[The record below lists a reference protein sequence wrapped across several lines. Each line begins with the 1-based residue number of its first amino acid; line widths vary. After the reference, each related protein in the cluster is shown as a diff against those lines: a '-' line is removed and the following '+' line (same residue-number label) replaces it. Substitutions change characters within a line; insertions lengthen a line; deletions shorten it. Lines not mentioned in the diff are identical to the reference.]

1 VAPSADSCRTAFI
14 PEEPAVANEVNWTLP
29 GPGQASGP
37 RTEGLTTLPP
47 GSRIGKYEVMSVLGQ
62 GGFGITYRARD
73 TQLGRDVAIKEYL
86 PTTFAARQSD
96 SMVLPHST
104 QLAED
109 FRWGRE
115 RFLAEA
121 KTLAQLEHAVGIV
134 NVYDFLEANGTAYMV
149 MALVP
154 GETLEARLARDGR
167 LTQPAI
173 ERLLYPL
180 LDGLER
186 VHRAGFL
193 HRDIKPANI
202 LVDNEGA
209 PALIDFGASRIALRD
224 RTQAMTAIYTPGYA
238 AFEQMSSAP
247 QGPWTDIYALAGTLY
262 HCIAGM
268 QPPPAMDRMI
278 NDRLVPAVEVGRGY
292 YAPSLLAA
300 IDAGLALNAEARPQS
315 IPQWRALF
323 SGMGTYPGAMP
334 GTVHLPPGHV
344 GVRRRRRWLWPA
356 VAAAV
361 VLCLAGGTAA
371 FFVMQERARVARE
384 LAEADERAWVQA
396 KATNTEAAYQ
406 DYVSRYPQGLHAGEA
421 RQALAAFEQ
430 RRKADEDAWARAKGG
445 NTEAA
450 YRDYIKA
457 NPGGRFVAD
466 AQREIERLRAE
477 ARLARERELE
487 RIETD
492 TWARAKAAGTE
503 AGYQAYLDRY
513 PQGRFAAEARSE
525 IQRARRVR
533 SNVPFR
539 DCEQCPEMLMVRR
552 GSFMMGAPPGEEERE
567 RVPNDRTGW
576 SSPQVRVTF
585 KDDFA
590 VGKYPVT
597 RAEFAK
603 FVAATGHSTGDSC
616 LEYPSGGVK
625 EVQGKTWRNPRF
637 PQGDRHPVV
646 CVSLED
652 AQAYAKWL
660 KQVTGKEYRL
670 LSSSEWEYVARAGTT
685 TARYWGDGIADACK
699 HANVGDLSLH
709 KDQNLA
715 RSGKIFPC
723 TDGFEYTAAVDFFPP
738 NPWGFHDML
747 GNVYTWTTDCGGIA
761 NYEKIPTDGRPWEE
775 GGNCAR
781 RQVRGGSWAGSP
793 WLARAAARSTFPV
806 STRDGFIGF
815 RVARSN

>member
-1 VAPSADSCRTAFI
+1 M
-14 PEEPAVANEVNWTLP
+14 ANEVKWTLP
-29 GPGQASGP
+29 GPGQASAP
-37 RTEGLTTLPP
+37 RTEGMTTLPP
-47 GSRIGKYEVMSVLGQ
+47 GSLIGKYQVVSVLGQ

-121 KTLAQLEHAVGIV
+121 KTLAQLEHAIGIV

-154 GETLEARLARDGR
+154 GETLEARLTREGR
-167 LTQPAI
+167 LTPHAI
-173 ERLLYPL
+173 DGLLYPL

-202 LVDNEGA
+202 LVDAEGA
-209 PALIDFGASRIALRD
+209 PALIDFGASRVALQD

-238 AFEQMSSAP
+238 AFEQMSAAP
-247 QGPWTDIYALAGTLY
+247 QGPWTDVYALAGTLY

-268 QPPPAMDRMI
+268 PPPPAVDRMI
-278 NDRLVPAVEVGRGY
+278 ADRLVPAVDVGRGHY
-292 YAPSLLAA
+292 PPGMLAA
-300 IDAGLALNAEARPQS
+300 IDAGLALKAEARPQS

-323 SGMGTYPGAMP
+323 SGMASPTHSMLQSAMRHPTAAGGAP
-334 GTVHLPPGHV
+334 
-344 GVRRRRRWLWPA
+344 RRRGWLWPA

-361 VLCLAGGTAA
+361 VLCLAGAIGGY
-371 FFVMQERARVARE
+371 FVIQDRARVARE
-384 LAEADERAWVQA
+384 LAEADEKAWVQA
-396 KATNTEAAYQ
+396 KATNTPAAYQ
-406 DYVSRYPQGLHAGEA
+406 DYLGRYPAGIHVGEA
-421 RQALAAFEQ
+421 RQAVAAFERLQ
-430 RRKADEDAWARAKGG
+430 KADEDAWARARST
-445 NTEAA
+445 NTEAG
-450 YRDYIKA
+450 YRDYLKT
-457 NPGGRFVAD
+457 NPAGRFATD
-466 AQREIERLRAE
+466 AQRAIERLQTE
-477 ARLARERELE
+477 ARRERE
-487 RIETD
+487 RIEAD
-492 TWARAKAAGTE
+492 AWAQAKASGTE
-503 AGYQAYLDRY
+503 AAYQAYLDRY
-513 PQGRFAAEARSE
+513 PDGRFAEEARRE
-525 IQRARRVR
+525 IQQTRRLR
-533 SNVPFR
+533 SRVAFR
-539 DCEQCPEMLMVRR
+539 DCDQCPEMIMVPR
-552 GSFMMGAPPGEEERE
+552 GSFMMGSPPGEEDRE
-567 RVPNDRTGW
+567 RVPADRAGW
-576 SSPQVRVTF
+576 TSPQVKVTF

-603 FVAATGHSTGDSC
+603 FVAATGHQTGDSC

-652 AQAYAKWL
+652 AQAYVAWL
-660 KQVTGKEYRL
+660 KRTTGKDYRL
-670 LSSSEWEYVARAGTT
+670 PSSAEWEYAARAGTT
-685 TARYWGDGIADACK
+685 TARYWGDGTADACK
-699 HANVGDLSLH
+699 YANVGDLTLH

-715 RSGKIFPC
+715 RTGKIFAC

-747 GNVYTWTTDCGGIA
+747 GNVFNWTTDCGGLTS
-761 NYEKIPTDGRPWEE
+761 YERLPTDGRPWEE

-781 RQVRGGSWAGSP
+781 RQVRGGSWAGPP
-793 WLARAAARSTFPV
+793 WLARAAARSTYPV

-815 RVARSN
+815 RVARGS

>member
-1 VAPSADSCRTAFI
+1 
-14 PEEPAVANEVNWTLP
+14 VANEVKWTLP
-29 GPGQASGP
+29 GPGQTSGP
-37 RTEGLTTLPP
+37 RTEGLTTLPS
-47 GSRIGKYEVMSVLGQ
+47 GSRIGKYEVVSVLGQ

-121 KTLAQLEHAVGIV
+121 KTLAQLEHAAGIV

-154 GETLEARLARDGR
+154 GETLEARLAHEGR
-167 LTQPAI
+167 LAQHAI

-202 LVDNEGA
+202 LIDPEGA
-209 PALIDFGASRIALRD
+209 PALIDFGASRVALQD

-238 AFEQMSSAP
+238 AFEQMSAAP

-262 HCIAGM
+262 HCIAGTP
-268 QPPPAMDRMI
+268 PPPAVDRMI
-278 NDRLVPAVEVGRGY
+278 NDRLIPAVDVGRGH
-292 YAPSLLAA
+292 YAPGLLAA
-300 IDAGLALNAEARPQS
+300 IDAGLALKAEARPQS
-315 IPQWRALF
+315 IPQWRALVAGGATQ
-323 SGMGTYPGAMP
+323 SGVIPQGTMRHAATAG
-334 GTVHLPPGHV
+334 GST
-344 GVRRRRRWLWPA
+344 RRRGWLWPA

-371 FFVMQERARVARE
+371 YFVLQERARVARE

-396 KATNTEAAYQ
+396 KATNTEAAYHE
-406 DYVSRYPQGLHAGEA
+406 YLSRYPTGQRAGEA
-421 RQALAAFEQ
+421 RQAVAAFEQ
-430 RRKADEDAWARAKGG
+430 RRKADEDAWTRAKSA
-445 NTEAA
+445 NNEAA
-450 YRDYIKA
+450 YRDYLRTS
-457 NPGGRFVAD
+457 PGGRFAPD
-466 AQREIERLRAE
+466 AQREIERLQTE
-477 ARLARERELE
+477 ARRERE
-487 RIETD
+487 RIEAD
-492 TWARAKAAGTE
+492 TWARAKAGGTE
-503 AGYQAYLDRY
+503 AAYQAYLDRY
-513 PQGRFAAEARSE
+513 PQGRFADEARGE

-533 SNVPFR
+533 SHTAFR
-539 DCEQCPEMLMVRR
+539 DCDQCPEMIMVAR
-552 GSFMMGAPPGEEERE
+552 GSFMMGSPPGEEERE
-567 RVPNDRTGW
+567 RVPNDRIGFTT
-576 SSPQVRVTF
+576 PQVRVTF

-597 RAEFAK
+597 RAEFER
-603 FVAATGHSTGDSC
+603 FVSATGHQTGNSC
-616 LEYPSGGVK
+616 LEYAGGGVNVK

-652 AQAYAKWL
+652 AQAYANWL
-660 KQVTGKEYRL
+660 TRMTGKTYRL
-670 LSSSEWEYVARAGTT
+670 PTSSEWEYVARAGTT
-685 TARYWGDGIADACK
+685 TARYWGDGVADACR
-699 HANVGDLSLH
+699 HANVADLSLH

-715 RSGKIFPC
+715 RAGKIFPC
-723 TDGFEYTAAVDFFPP
+723 TDGFENTAAVDVFPP
-738 NPWGFHDML
+738 NAWGFHDML
-747 GNVYTWTTDCGGIA
+747 GNVFNWTVDCGGIES
-761 NYEKIPTDGRPWEE
+761 YLHVPTDGRPWE

-793 WLARAAARSTFPV
+793 FLARAASRSAYPL